1 MHISHHAHSL
11 GFGRWVVEGVVL
23 TYIGMCRGQRLTS
36 GFCPLLLLYLTLY
49 RVFPEPGVF
58 FQLNWL
64 GSKPPG
70 SDVFSPL
77 KPNPHW
83 GYRHTLS
90 CPDFISVLGNL
101 NSGPHTEPC
110 PHPPVHSF
118 KISYLSLFYVCGCFT
133 CMHACA
139 VVSLEARGGCWIPW
153 NRSWE

>member
-1 MHISHHAHSL
+1 M
-11 GFGRWVVEGVVL
+11 L

-133 CMHACA
+133 CMCVR
-139 VVSLEARGGCWIPW
+139 VVFTTLIMVSMCSFYQILLINVRKISFIS
-153 NRSWE
+153 NLLVVLIMN